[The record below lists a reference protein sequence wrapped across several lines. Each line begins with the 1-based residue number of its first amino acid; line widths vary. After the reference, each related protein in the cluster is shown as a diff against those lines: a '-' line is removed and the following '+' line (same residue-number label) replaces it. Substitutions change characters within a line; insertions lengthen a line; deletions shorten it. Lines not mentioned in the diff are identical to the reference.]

1 MKANYYFLPILL
13 FLFFASCS
21 SSDDD
26 ETIVNEGGRKLRYL
40 TITQVEADKATRSLF
55 DLTRASLT
63 DNGKTLSASW
73 NENDLLTY
81 CNLSILDRNDLSFT
95 YHTDRPLS
103 GTLKAE
109 SANPQSTIT
118 GQAIC
123 NNGDYLSLIYPVNTF
138 ILGPN
143 VLENNVSH
151 PTVQYTI
158 NISGQDG
165 TIDKLANQY
174 HYVFGE
180 VTVAVKDDKATGEVN
195 LESLLAVCR
204 FSFKYNN
211 EKIHIEKLTI
221 NYLSA
226 DDYGGKYPV
235 SATLIAYPGYHN
247 LNPVIIRS
255 GAVLEINPPSG
266 TSPEDVYVALLP
278 TGSNGRTFR
287 FVVNDTYYYEGD
299 AILNAGEF
307 YPTVL
312 NLNKLNN

>member
-1 MKANYYFLPILL
+1 MKTICFINIL
-13 FLFFASCS
+13 FLSFFLAGCS
-21 SSDDD
+21 SSDD
-26 ETIVNEGGRKLRYL
+26 EILVNDRERKFRQLI
-40 TITQVEADKATRSLF
+40 ITQVEDDAATRSLF
-55 DLTRASLT
+55 NLTRA
-63 DNGKTLSASW
+63 TLKENEDIISASW
-73 NENDLLTY
+73 ETNDNITY
-81 CNLSILDRNDLSFT
+81 CNLTDADAYYHENDII
-95 YHTDRPLS
+95 YHNLI
-103 GTLKAE
+103 AE
-109 SANPQSTIT
+109 STSPTSTIA
-118 GQAIC
+118 GSAVC
-123 NNGDYLSLIYPVNTF
+123 VNGDYLALIYPSGYFSFYNRNVN
-138 ILGPN
+138 GHYP
-143 VLENNVSH
+143 
-151 PTVQYTI
+151 VQYTI

-180 VTVAVKDDKATGEVN
+180 VKVAVKDDKATGEVN

-247 LNPVIIRS
+247 LNPVILGS
-255 GAVLEINPPSG
+255 GDVLEINPPSG
-266 TSPEDVYVALLP
+266 TSPEVVYVALLP

-287 FVVNDTYYYEGD
+287 FIINDTYYCEAD